1 MFWFF
6 LSESIV
12 QSMIVHPT
20 IWPLISEEVKVR
32 SIMPLRSGIQ
42 VLKMRNLHGLPSDR
56 AQIDPSLNMIIT
68 TIKQWLP
75 MNLTVTTT
83 ILWLLWCDELL
94 WKNPCTGK
102 EHFFVNLL
110 PQKSQTYLPRIFP
123 SNSSHET
130 EDILEEEEDLLDE
143 TPFSL
148 PIYAKP
154 LPLLGHPSRHSV
166 LNR

>member
-1 MFWFF
+1 
-6 LSESIV
+6 
-12 QSMIVHPT
+12 
-20 IWPLISEEVKVR
+20 
-32 SIMPLRSGIQ
+32 
-42 VLKMRNLHGLPSDR
+42 
-56 AQIDPSLNMIIT
+56 
-68 TIKQWLP
+68 
-75 MNLTVTTT
+75 MNLIVTTT
-83 ILWLLWCDELL
+83 ISWLLLCDELL

-102 EHFFVNLL
+102 EHFFREFVALKKSDLL
-110 PQKSQTYLPRIFP
+110 TLNFSVKSCF
-123 SNSSHET
+123 SHET